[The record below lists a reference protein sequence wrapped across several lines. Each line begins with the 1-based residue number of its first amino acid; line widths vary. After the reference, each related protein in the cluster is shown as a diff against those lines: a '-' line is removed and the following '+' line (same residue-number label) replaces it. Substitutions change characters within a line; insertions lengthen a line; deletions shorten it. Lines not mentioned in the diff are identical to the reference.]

1 MKTLIALVMMW
12 MTLSAEMFSQGST
25 SLGIK
30 LGSVSI
36 SNQNYTVVGLS
47 GNYFILDDLSV
58 GVGYER
64 WFSASPS
71 IQKLTAESSYFIPVD
86 ENIRPYVGVLYR
98 HIFVS
103 NFDNINAYGYRAGLA
118 IVNQNLLISGGIV
131 QERYESRTAIF
142 DKTHTYAEVVVGFF
156 F

>member
-1 MKTLIALVMMW
+1 MKTVIVLVMMW
-12 MTLSAEMFSQGST
+12 MTLSAEIFSQGST

-36 SNQNYTVVGLS
+36 SNENYTVVGLS

-58 GVGYER
+58 GLGYEK

-71 IQKLTAESSYFIPVD
+71 IQKISAESSYFIPVD
-86 ENIRPYVGVLYR
+86 EKVRPYVGVLYR
-98 HIFVS
+98 HILIT

-118 IVNQNLLISGGIV
+118 IVNRNLLISGGIV
-131 QERYESRTAIF
+131 QERYESQTAIF